1 MKLSRFLTLVL
12 ISGTVLLISLVAVF
26 LFRQAARQALWEQQG
41 QQARSVA
48 TSIAVQIDGDKHELL
63 LKTRDQDLYD
73 ELLQPLL
80 EVHKRLPS
88 LYYVY
93 TLTPQQG
100 GDIFVLDTATEPA
113 FVSHG
118 RELEASAIGDPS
130 PDYEPIHDQA
140 MRGDT
145 LWAKLCLPHSLR
157 R

>member
-1 MKLSRFLTLVL
+1 MKLSRFLILVF
-12 ISGTVLLISLVAVF
+12 ISGTVLLISLVAVS
-26 LFRQAARQALWEQQG
+26 LFRQAAREALWQQG

-93 TLTPQQG
+93 TLTPHKM
-100 GDIFVLDTATEPA
+100 ATYS
-113 FVSHG
+113 F
-118 RELEASAIGDPS
+118 
-130 PDYEPIHDQA
+130 
-140 MRGDT
+140 
-145 LWAKLCLPHSLR
+145 
-157 R
+157 